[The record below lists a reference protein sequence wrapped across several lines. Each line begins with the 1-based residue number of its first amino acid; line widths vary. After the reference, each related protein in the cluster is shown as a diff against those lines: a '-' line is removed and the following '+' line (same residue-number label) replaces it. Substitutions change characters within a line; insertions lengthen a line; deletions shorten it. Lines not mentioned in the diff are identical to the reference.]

1 MKQDSKPSQLLWLL
15 YALGA
20 FTIVTL
26 LVTEVQVCPKDED
39 CGSLL
44 GKFKQLPLN
53 GMGDA
58 LAGVF
63 GSLAFF
69 AAAVAVALQS
79 VELRAQRVE
88 FEKMNGSM
96 LTQQFETAFFELIR
110 THSEIVA
117 QIDINRKG
125 GGEKIAEGRD
135 CFVLFYREFN
145 KSYRAKLAKHD
156 ERIALY
162 FAYKDFWNK
171 RGSELGHYYR
181 FLFNSFRMISNA
193 KTSGQFREHHAKLLR
208 SQLSDTELLLLYYNC
223 LSLHGKDFVTYAV
236 EFELFDNLPTLKLLN
251 QGHINL
257 VPASAFGD
265 NPLLT
270 RSMNKKQET
279 EHLKELAAIT
289 GEVHSR

>member
-1 MKQDSKPSQLLWLL
+1 MIALAIAILAVHAGHLDYETKDIKDGTFFEKLLHLEPNE
-15 YALGA
+15 
-20 FTIVTL
+20 I
-26 LVTEVQVCPKDED
+26 
-39 CGSLL
+39 
-44 GKFKQLPLN
+44 
-53 GMGDA
+53 GDT

-69 AAAVAVALQS
+69 AAALAVVLQS
-79 VELRAQRVE
+79 VELKAQRIE

-135 CFVLFYREFN
+135 CFVLFYRELN
-145 KSYRAKLAKHD
+145 KSYRAKLKKHD

-162 FAYKDFWNK
+162 FAYKDFWNR

-193 KTSGQFREHHAKLLR
+193 KETGQFRDHHAKLLR
-208 SQLSDTELLLLYYNC
+208 SQLSDTELLLLLYNC
-223 LSLHGKDFVTYAV
+223 LSLHGKEFLTYAV

-251 QGHINL
+251 QAHVNL
-257 VPASAFGD
+257 VPSEAFGD

-270 RSMNKKQET
+270 RSKNKKREAD
-279 EHLKELAAIT
+279 HLKELAST
-289 GEVHSR
+289 SVRRG